1 MADTMLAALLHKAH
15 DLRMEQV
22 PKPTIENPDDVLVK
36 IGAVGVCGSDVH
48 FLERGRIGTFVVE
61 QPVILGHE
69 AGGTVAEVGP
79 GVTSLKP
86 GDRVA
91 IEPGRPCRRC
101 EFCHRGEYN
110 LCVDMVFLAAPPVH
124 GVFAEYLVW
133 PADFLFPLPDNV
145 SLEEGAMCEPLSVGM
160 WAAARAK
167 VSPGDSVAVL
177 GAGPIGLT
185 ALQAAAYY
193 GATTIVVTDFV
204 RTRLDAAQRLG
215 ATHMVNLNDAD
226 AVEAIMGLT
235 NGRGVDVS
243 FECAGAIPSTQ
254 QCIHITRAGGTVQL
268 VGMPSVDNFELPVY
282 EMIGKE
288 LNLGGLFRYRNCY
301 PPSIAGI
308 ASGRIDV
315 KSLITHRYPLM
326 ECPEA
331 MAFARDEKE
340 KALKVVVCP

>member
-1 MADTMLAALLHKAH
+1 MAETMLAAVLHRAH

-22 PKPTIENPDDVLVK
+22 PRPTLQDPDDVLVR

-69 AGGTVAEVGP
+69 AGGTVVEVGP
-79 GVTSLKP
+79 AVKALQP

-110 LCVDMVFLAAPPVH
+110 LCLDMYFLAAPPVH
-124 GVFAEYLVW
+124 GAFCEYLVW
-133 PADFLFPLPDNV
+133 PADFLFRLPGHV

-160 WAAARAK
+160 WAAQRAG
-167 VSPGDSVAVL
+167 VGPGDSVAVL

-185 ALQAAAYY
+185 ALQAAAFY
-193 GATTIVVTDFV
+193 GATTIIVTDFV
-204 RTRLDAAQRLG
+204 ASRLDAARQLG
-215 ATHMVNLNDAD
+215 ATHAIDLNVAD
-226 AVEAIMGLT
+226 AEAAIMELT
-235 NGRGVDVS
+235 AGRGVDVA

-254 QCIHITRAGGTVQL
+254 QSIRITRNGGTVQL
-268 VGMPSVDNFELPVY
+268 VGMPSVDSFEIPIYDL
-282 EMIGKE
+282 IGRE

-308 ASGRIDV
+308 AAGRIDV
-315 KSLITHRYPLM
+315 KSLITHRYSLA
-326 ECPEA
+326 ECPQA

-340 KALKVVVCP
+340 RALKVVVTP

>member
-1 MADTMLAALLHKAH
+1 MAETMLAAVLHKAH

-22 PKPTIENPDDVLVK
+22 PKPTIEQAGDVLVQ
-36 IGAVGVCGSDVH
+36 IAAVGVCGSDVH
-48 FLERGRIGTFVVE
+48 FLERGRIGNFVVE

-69 AGGTVAEVGP
+69 AGGIVVEVGP
-79 GVTSLKP
+79 EVKHLKP

-91 IEPGRPCRRC
+91 IEPGRSCRKC
-101 EFCHRGEYN
+101 EYCHRGEYN
-110 LCVDMVFLAAPPVH
+110 LCQEMIFLAAPPVH
-124 GVFAEYLVW
+124 GAFCEYLVW
-133 PADFLFPLPDNV
+133 PADFLFTLPDSV
-145 SLEEGAMCEPLSVGM
+145 SLEEAAMCEPLSVGM
-160 WAAARAK
+160 WAATRAGVK
-167 VSPGDSVAVL
+167 PGDSVAVL

-185 ALQAAAYY
+185 ALQAAAYH
-193 GATTIVVTDFV
+193 GATTIIVTDFV
-204 RTRLDAAQRLG
+204 QFRLDAAQRLG
-215 ATHMVNLNDAD
+215 ATHTVNLGEAD
-226 AVEAIMGLT
+226 AAEAIMDLT
-235 NGRGVDVS
+235 GGRGVDVS

-254 QCIHITRAGGTVQL
+254 QCVHITRAGGTVQF

-288 LNLGGLFRYRNCY
+288 LNVGGLFRYRNCY

-315 KSLITHRYPLM
+315 KSLITHRYPLT
-326 ECPEA
+326 ECAEA

>member
-1 MADTMLAALLHKAH
+1 MAETMLAAVLHKAH

-22 PKPTIENPDDVLVK
+22 PRPTIERPDDVLLE

-48 FLERGRIGTFVVE
+48 FLERGRIGNFVVE

-69 AGGTVAEVGP
+69 AGGTVVEVGP
-79 GVTSLKP
+79 EVKGLKP

-91 IEPGRPCRRC
+91 IEPGRSCRKC

-124 GVFAEYLVW
+124 GAFCEYLVW

-160 WAAARAK
+160 WAASRAK
-167 VSPGDSVAVL
+167 VAPGDSVAVL

-193 GATTIVVTDFV
+193 GATTIIVTDFV
-204 RTRLDAAQRLG
+204 QFRLDAAKRLG
-215 ATHMVNLNDAD
+215 ATHLINLNDAD
-226 AVEAIMGLT
+226 AVEAIMDLT
-235 NGRGVDVS
+235 AGRGVDVS

-254 QCIHITRAGGTVQL
+254 QCIHITRRGGTVQF
-268 VGMPSVDNFELPVY
+268 VGMPSVDDFELPVY

-288 LNLGGLFRYRNCY
+288 LNVGGLFRYRNCY

-315 KSLITHRYPLM
+315 KSLITHRYPLA
-326 ECPEA
+326 ECAEA

>member
-1 MADTMLAALLHKAH
+1 MAETMLAAVLHKAH

-22 PKPTIENPDDVLVK
+22 AKPTVQGPDDVLIR

-48 FLERGRIGTFVVE
+48 FLERGRIGNFVVE

-69 AGGTVAEVGP
+69 AGGTVVEVGSA
-79 GVTSLKP
+79 VKQFRS

-91 IEPGRPCRRC
+91 IEPGRSCRKC

-110 LCVDMVFLAAPPVH
+110 LCQEMIFLAAPPVH
-124 GVFAEYLVW
+124 GAFCEYLVW
-133 PADFLFPLPDNV
+133 PADFLFALPDNV

-160 WAAARAK
+160 WAASRAK
-167 VSPGDSVAVL
+167 VTPGDSVAVL

-185 ALQAAAYY
+185 ALQAAAYF
-193 GATTIVVTDFV
+193 GATTIIVTDFV
-204 RTRLDAAQRLG
+204 QFRLDAARRLG
-215 ATHMVNLNDAD
+215 ATHTVNLGEAD
-226 AVEAIMGLT
+226 AVEAIMDLT
-235 NGRGVDVS
+235 GGRGVDVS

-268 VGMPSVDNFELPVY
+268 VGMPSVDSFELPVY
-282 EMIGKE
+282 DMIGKE
-288 LNLGGLFRYRNCY
+288 LNVGGLFRYRNCY

-315 KSLITHRYPLM
+315 KSLITHRYPLA

-331 MAFARDEKE
+331 MAFARDEKQQ
-340 KALKVVVCP
+340 ALKVVVCP

>member
-1 MADTMLAALLHKAH
+1 MADTMLAAVLHKAH

-22 PKPTIENPDDVLVK
+22 PRPTIENPDDVLVE

-48 FLERGRIGTFVVE
+48 FLERGRIGNFVVE

-79 GVTSLKP
+79 AVTSLKP

-133 PADFLFPLPDNV
+133 PADFLFPLPDSV

-193 GATTIVVTDFV
+193 GATTIIVTDFV
-204 RTRLDAAQRLG
+204 QFRLEAAQRLG
-215 ATHMVNLNDAD
+215 ATHAVNLSEGD
-226 AVEAIMGLT
+226 AVEAILDLT

-315 KSLITHRYPLM
+315 KSLITHRYPLT

-331 MAFARDEKE
+331 MAFARDEKA